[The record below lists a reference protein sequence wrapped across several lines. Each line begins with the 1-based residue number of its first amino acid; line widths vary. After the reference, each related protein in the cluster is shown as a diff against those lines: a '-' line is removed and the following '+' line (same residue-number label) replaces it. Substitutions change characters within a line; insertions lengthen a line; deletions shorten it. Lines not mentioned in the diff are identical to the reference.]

1 MGNKLIQYQNN
12 MRFSEFKILLEEPRR
27 IYSIGDSHAEGIAYD
42 KRIINRANGGQPSTS
57 KTNYGGN
64 HTINGSPV
72 GLANIPKNQIV
83 IVSQG
88 ANDTASSIKA
98 AINSKGKVKPVKPE
112 VIAANVKKVVDAA
125 QADGHK
131 VIFLLFPNGPGRG
144 TASLAQYYGG
154 DYQEEVRS
162 AIKSTV
168 GVPIVDLGNQ
178 ELSKDGIHSTPSG
191 YKAAAKEAI
200 GLVSGEVKTDTTP
213 KPETPPKTS
222 VRQSGRPAGEIT
234 VPASLYKK
242 GEEIRKIQA
251 ALTALGY
258 KLPKYGEDAIFGPE
272 TAGAVRKFQKDNGLK
287 VDGDPGPETVG
298 KLNQLLGSSAT
309 TKSVT
314 APAVKSVAYKP
325 GKGKTLRGTGDK
337 EDSLYSKNPK
347 PLQAGIPSRSARVT
361 PKDSI
366 SMGPNAKGQYPTP
379 TGKLSVA
386 NQLSPGQVA
395 TYLKN
400 QGLSRNHILGM
411 LVNISAESGFDAANI
426 NPNDGPEGASWGL
439 FQYNGT
445 RRIALY
451 KQLGD
456 DWWRNWQG
464 QLEFALDENE
474 GRQYTSLNFSSPA
487 KAAEW
492 FTVNFERPQN
502 KEQRAVERIA
512 NLKSFEKFV

>member
-1 MGNKLIQYQNN
+1 
-12 MRFSEFKILLEEPRR
+12 MRFSEFKVLLEEARR

-57 KTNYGGN
+57 KTNFGGN
-64 HTINGSPV
+64 HTVNGSPV

-88 ANDTASSIKA
+88 ANDTASSIKEA
-98 AINSKGKVKPVKPE
+98 VKSKGRIKPIKPE

-144 TASLAQYYGG
+144 TASLAPYYGG

-200 GLVSGEVKTDTTP
+200 GLVSGEIKSDA
-213 KPETPPKTS
+213 PPKS
-222 VRQSGRPAGEIT
+222 SAPQAVPVKQSGKPTDQIT

-242 GEEIRKIQA
+242 SEEVRRIQA

-272 TAGAVRKFQKDNGLK
+272 TAGAVRRFQKDNGLK
-287 VDGDPGPETVG
+287 VDGDPGPETVA
-298 KLNQLLGSSAT
+298 KLNQLVGSTTTTQSA
-309 TKSVT
+309 SD
-314 APAVKSVAYKP
+314 PAVKSVAYKP
-325 GKGKTLRGTGDK
+325 EKDQPSTRSLTSRERLAGKAKERLAKDK
-337 EDSLYSKNPK
+337 PVQS
-347 PLQAGIPSRSARVT
+347 GIPSRSPKVT

-366 SMGPNAKGQYPTP
+366 SIGPNAKGQYPTP
-379 TGKLSVA
+379 SGKLSVDR
-386 NQLSPGQVA
+386 QISPSQVSN
-395 TYLKN
+395 YLKN
-400 QGLSRNHILGM
+400 QGLSKNHILGM
-411 LVNISAESGFDAANI
+411 LVNIQAESGFNAAAQ

-439 FQYNGT
+439 FQHNGI

-451 KQLGD
+451 KKLGNE
-456 DWWRNWQG
+456 WWRDWEG
-464 QLEFALDENE
+464 QLDFALDENE
-474 GRQYTSLNFSSPA
+474 GQQYTSMNFSSA
-487 KAAEW
+487 DAAARW
-492 FTVNFERPQN
+492 FTINFERPQN
-502 KEQRAVERIA
+502 KEQRAVERSA